1 MNLKIME
8 YYALY
13 MCESRKY
20 QSFPGSQINQI
31 LILYHLSQAPS
42 SVPITKQKS
51 LTPPRYHVFLSLGL
65 LAESRCDH
73 CIAKRNR
80 SPSPKQK
87 GAGKK
92 ALALS
97 KCGIASSKRLERRN
111 QESSVCN
118 ELEWFLRF
126 TSDTVNHDPDLSSL
140 LYGIH
145 PSFRSN
151 FD

>member
-1 MNLKIME
+1 MHVYKSRSIK
-8 YYALY
+8 AFQGAT
-13 MCESRKY
+13 ESNSNIISSKP
-20 QSFPGSQINQI
+20 SPIFCP
-31 LILYHLSQAPS
+31 YHQTKATHTSPLPS
-42 SVPITKQKS
+42 
-51 LTPPRYHVFLSLGL
+51 LLSLGL

-145 PSFRSN
+145 SSFRSN